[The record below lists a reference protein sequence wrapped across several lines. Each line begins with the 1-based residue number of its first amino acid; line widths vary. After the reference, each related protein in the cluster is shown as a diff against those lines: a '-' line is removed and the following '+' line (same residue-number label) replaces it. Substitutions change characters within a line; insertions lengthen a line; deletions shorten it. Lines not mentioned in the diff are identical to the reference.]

1 MLSSTKIDDML
12 YKLHKEAEATGD
24 SYAIWGEYAI
34 RRYVLTGRASTPWI
48 KALLRANPKK
58 ILTRIIKA
66 EAGVESECMQIVHK
80 YLVRYCGLEQM
91 PVKI

>member
-1 MLSSTKIDDML
+1 MLSSTKIDYML
-12 YKLHKEAEATGD
+12 YRLHVEAEATGD
-24 SYAIWGEYAI
+24 TYAIWGEYAI

-48 KALLRANPKK
+48 KALLKANPKK
-58 ILTRIIKA
+58 LLARIAKV
-66 EAGVESECMQIVHK
+66 ETGVDSERMQIVHK